1 MSVLRVLPLPL
12 ALPQATRAAVI
23 GLALLAGGCASQ
35 QSGTQTAG
43 SPDVTQSAG
52 IVSRQNSGNMPAQ
65 LESSGGASDDAKEPW
80 SPHYGWRPRTQ
91 EFAPSYAPVPVE
103 RVTGNTRY
111 ATMDPDSIIRHA
123 VAAHEMRRQ

>member
-1 MSVLRVLPLPL
+1 MSVLRVLPLSL
-12 ALPQATRAAVI
+12 TSLRTSRAAAI
-23 GLALLAGGCASQ
+23 GLALFAGGCASQ

-52 IVSRQNSGNMPAQ
+52 IVARQNSGSMPAQ
-65 LESSGGASDDAKEPW
+65 PESSDGAWDDAKEPW

-91 EFAPSYAPVPVE
+91 ELAPSYVPVPVE
-103 RVTGNTRY
+103 RVSSSTRY
-111 ATMDPDSIIRHA
+111 ATMDPDAVVRHA

>member
-1 MSVLRVLPLPL
+1 MSVLRMLPLPL
-12 ALPQATRAAVI
+12 ASLRTARAAVI
-23 GLALLAGGCASQ
+23 GVALLAGGCASQ

-52 IVSRQNSGNMPAQ
+52 IVSRQNSGSTPAQ
-65 LESSGGASDDAKEPW
+65 LESSDGAWDDAKEPW

-103 RVTGNTRY
+103 RVSGTSRY
-111 ATMDPDSIIRHA
+111 ATMDPDAVVRHA